1 VAEENIHKGHRQK
14 VKQRFLANGL
24 AGESDHNILELLLF
38 YAIPYK
44 DTNPI
49 AHALIDRFGSLS
61 GVLRASPAEL
71 QSVKGV
77 TENAAVLLRLVL
89 PVYEAYIDDLLRR
102 PTLPETTAEI
112 VEFMRPKFIGSVSE
126 KAYLL
131 CLGANH
137 RLLGVR
143 KISDG
148 GLTDV
153 TVDLRSLAAVVLE
166 TKAQDVILIHNHP
179 NGIAAPSADDVAAT
193 REIFAFL
200 EKLNVRLVN
209 HIILSEDGYCSM
221 IDKLKFVHLFHAA
234 EPLI

>member
-1 VAEENIHKGHRQK
+1 MAEENIHKGHRQK

-24 AGESDHNILELLLF
+24 AGESAHNILELLLF
-38 YAIPYK
+38 YGIPQR

-71 QSVKGV
+71 QSVKGM
-77 TENAAVLLRLVL
+77 TESAAILLRLVL

-102 PTLPETTAEI
+102 PTIPETTAEL
-112 VEFMRPKFIGSVSE
+112 VEFMRPKFIGSVTE

-131 CLGANH
+131 CRGANH
-137 RLLGVR
+137 QLLGIR
-143 KISDG
+143 KISEGD
-148 GLTDV
+148 LVNV
-153 TVDLRSLAAVVLE
+153 TVHLRALAAVVLE
-166 TKAQDVILIHNHP
+166 TKAQAVILIHNHP

-193 REIFAFL
+193 REISTFL
-200 EKLNVRLVN
+200 RKLNVQLLN

-221 IDKLKFVHLFHAA
+221 IDKVKFVHLFHDS
-234 EPLI
+234 EMLI

>member
-1 VAEENIHKGHRQK
+1 MAEENIHKGHRQK

-24 AGESDHNILELLLF
+24 AGESAHNILELLLF
-38 YAIPYK
+38 YGIPQR

-71 QSVKGV
+71 QSVKGM
-77 TENAAVLLRLVL
+77 TESAAILLRLVL

-102 PTLPETTAEI
+102 PTIPETTAEL
-112 VEFMRPKFIGSVSE
+112 VEFMRPKFIGSVTE

-137 RLLGVR
+137 QLLGIR
-143 KISDG
+143 KISEGD
-148 GLTDV
+148 LVNV
-153 TVDLRSLAAVVLE
+153 TVHLRALAAVVLE
-166 TKAQDVILIHNHP
+166 TKAQAVILIHNHP

-193 REIFAFL
+193 REISTFL
-200 EKLNVRLVN
+200 RKLNVQLLN

-221 IDKLKFVHLFHAA
+221 IDKVKFVHLFHDS
-234 EPLI
+234 EMLI